1 MTDRKV
7 ILTTE
12 RLVLRRLTERDLDDL
27 NRMLGS
33 KTVMRY
39 YPEPWSPAKVS
50 AWLERQ
56 LASYSEN
63 GFGIWAIELADGT
76 FVGECGLIWQTVEG
90 TRDVEIGWHVLPEH
104 WRKGYASEAAA
115 AARDHAFEGI
125 GLERVISIIRP
136 INIPSRGVAEKIGMT
151 VEREADFHGIHHY
164 IYALEGSPG
173 TPLTRL
179 R

>member
-1 MTDRKV
+1 MSGGKV
-7 ILTTE
+7 IASAE
-12 RLVLRRLTERDLDDL
+12 RLMLRQLTERDLGGL

-56 LASYSEN
+56 LASYAEN
-63 GFGIWAIELADGT
+63 DFGIWAIELTDGT

-90 TRDVEIGWHVLPEH
+90 KRDVEIGWHVLPEH
-104 WRKGYASEAAA
+104 WRNGYASEAAA
-115 AARDHAFEGI
+115 VARDHAFEVA
-125 GLERVISIIRP
+125 GLEKVISIIRP

-151 VEREADFHGIHHY
+151 IEREADFHGIHHY
-164 IYALEGSPG
+164 IYSLARPVAE
-173 TPLTRL
+173 
-179 R
+179 